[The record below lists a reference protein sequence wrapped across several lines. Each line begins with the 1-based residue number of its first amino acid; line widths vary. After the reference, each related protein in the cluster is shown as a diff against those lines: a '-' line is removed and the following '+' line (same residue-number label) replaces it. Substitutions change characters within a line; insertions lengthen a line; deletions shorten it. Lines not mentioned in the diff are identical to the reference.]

1 MGYLVSGFISM
12 DVLSCLLTC
21 TYRASGYQKSCPLKF
36 GLIKRISLATGKIA
50 NNLIDLFCSQL
61 VAGRVFCDL
70 HLPKR
75 HADPVSPM
83 IAPHLATHQTH
94 LHPLTYTRLDFY
106 SHKQTNQPP
115 FQDQSNACKC
125 GQATGYAVLCFSLAL
140 HLHCTRLALRY
151 QRYAT
156 LEYAARC
163 LSFLPPAC
171 SFDLG
176 LRQGSKRAGVESC
189 ARCLLVGASHHAAIF

>member
-36 GLIKRISLATGKIA
+36 GLIKIIRLATGKIA
-50 NNLIDLFCSQL
+50 NNLIDLFCYEL

-83 IAPHLATHQTH
+83 IAPHLATHQTKPNPPSSTN
-94 LHPLTYTRLDFY
+94 LY
-106 SHKQTNQPP
+106 QT
-115 FQDQSNACKC
+115 
-125 GQATGYAVLCFSLAL
+125 
-140 HLHCTRLALRY
+140 
-151 QRYAT
+151 
-156 LEYAARC
+156 
-163 LSFLPPAC
+163 
-171 SFDLG
+171 
-176 LRQGSKRAGVESC
+176 
-189 ARCLLVGASHHAAIF
+189 

>member
-21 TYRASGYQKSCPLKF
+21 THRASGHQKSCPLKL
-36 GLIKRISLATGKIA
+36 GLIKTISPAAGKIA
-50 NNLIDLFCSQL
+50 NNVTKLFCTPSL
-61 VAGRVFCDL
+61 AGRVFCDL

-75 HADPVSPM
+75 HADP
-83 IAPHLATHQTH
+83 QTH

-106 SHKQTNQPP
+106 SYKQTNQPP

-140 HLHCTRLALRY
+140 HLHRTRLALRFL
-151 QRYAT
+151 QYAT
-156 LEYAARC
+156 LEYAAA
-163 LSFLPPAC
+163 LSLFLAA
-171 SFDLG
+171 G
-176 LRQGSKRAGVESC
+176 LQFRFGASAGVETC
-189 ARCLLVGASHHAAIF
+189 WR